1 MRWEGV
7 SLRLAG
13 WKAGPGHRWPGRQV
27 IALVDG
33 GQAGSVQFHAHPQGA
48 AVEVSMLEVLDA
60 FRGRGLAS
68 LLIDTVYEA
77 YPDAWINHGVRSI
90 DGAHWWDRYR
100 DPAPERNV
108 HNRPPGEW
116 AAYFM
121 ASRVAADKTRNAS
134 WNRHFGLDGHGA
146 AEYRYRQRL
155 EMEFIGHD
163 KSFLR
168 RVDMPMI
175 NPTAQALHAGH
186 LVNLPPG
193 LHRYVHDTRHPS
205 EQRAHALLDHVG
217 HGNLPRPEDHTGWWN
232 TSPGAALDDALHREL
247 ATGGQGPGVPATQLV
262 FHARPLPEDEAPEYE
277 SAGSYL
283 EYIDGGDVPVE
294 LAGLSWRRSSA
305 PQLLHSAV
313 FDPPV
318 KAAVPPL
325 YPEAASDSYVERYD
339 EAGALRAPLT
349 PWEQLIAD
357 RAGELRAVADRLLD
371 GVAARAAAAPP
382 SPPGRGPAPG
392 DDPRQP
398 PPTPAPRP
406 RLP

>member
-13 WKAGPGHRWPGRQV
+13 WKAGPGHRWPGWQV

-33 GQAGSVQFHAHPQGA
+33 RQAGSVQFHAHPRGA
-48 AVEVSMLEVLDA
+48 AVAVSMLEVLDG

-77 YPDAWINHGVRSI
+77 YPDAWVDHGVRTI
-90 DGAHWWDRYR
+90 DGAHWWDAYR
-100 DPAPERNV
+100 DPAPGRNI

-134 WNRHFGLDGHGA
+134 WNRHFGLDGHGG

-168 RVDMPMI
+168 RVDMPQAD
-175 NPTAQALHAGH
+175 PTAQALHAGQ
-186 LVNLPPG
+186 LVHLPPR
-193 LHRYVHDTRHPS
+193 LHRYVHDPGNPA
-205 EQRAHALLDHVG
+205 EQRAHALLDHLG

-232 TSPGAALDDALHREL
+232 TTPGAALDDAVHREL
-247 ATGGQGPGVPATQLV
+247 AAGGQGPGLPATQLV
-262 FHARPLPEDEAPEYE
+262 FHALPLPDEIPEYE

-283 EYIDGGDVPVE
+283 EYTSSGDVPVE
-294 LAGLSWRRSSA
+294 LAGLSWRQSSA
-305 PQLLHSAV
+305 PQTLHSAI
-313 FDPPV
+313 FDLPV
-318 KAAVPPL
+318 EAAVPPL
-325 YPEAASDSYVERYD
+325 YPQAASDSYLERYD
-339 EAGALRAPLT
+339 EAGALRTPPT
-349 PWEQLIAD
+349 PWEQLIAG

-371 GVAARAAAAPP
+371 GIAARAAAAPP
-382 SPPGRGPAPG
+382 SPPAPG
-392 DDPRQP
+392 PTRADDPRQP
-398 PPTPAPRP
+398 PPAPTPRP

>member
-1 MRWEGV
+1 MRWESV
-7 SLRLAG
+7 SLRLSD

-33 GQAGSVQFHAHPQGA
+33 RQAGYVQFHAHPQGD
-48 AVEVSMLEVLDA
+48 AVEVSMLEVLDG
-60 FRGRGLAS
+60 FQGRGLAS

-77 YPDAWINHGVRSI
+77 YPDAWVNHGNRTS
-90 DGAHWWDRYR
+90 DGAHWWDNYR
-100 DPAPERNV
+100 DPAPERNI

-116 AAYFM
+116 ASYFM

-134 WNRHFGLDGHGA
+134 WNRHLGLDGHGG

-155 EMEFIGHD
+155 EMEFLGHD
-163 KSFLR
+163 DSFLG
-168 RVDMPMI
+168 RVDLPVVD
-175 NPTAQALHAGH
+175 PTAQALHAGQ
-186 LVNLPPG
+186 LVHLPPG
-193 LHRYVHDTRHPS
+193 LHRYVHDTRHPA

-217 HGNLPRPEDHTGWWN
+217 HGNLPRPENHTGWWN
-232 TSPGAALDDALHREL
+232 ISPGAALDDALHREL
-247 ATGGQGPGVPATQLV
+247 AAGGQGPGLPATQLV
-262 FHARPLPEDEAPEYE
+262 FHAHPLAEVEAPEYE

-294 LAGLSWRRSSA
+294 LAGLSWRQSSA
-305 PQLLHSAV
+305 PQILHSAV

-318 KAAVPPL
+318 EASVPPL

-371 GVAARAAAAPP
+371 GIAARAAAAPP
-382 SPPGRGPAPG
+382 NPPARSPARAN
-392 DDPRQP
+392 DPQQP

-406 RLP
+406 CLP